1 MPTTPRS
8 IHSLRAVIDRLPVPT
23 RVAML
28 EGVDSSTIIVGA
40 YTSRD
45 GGECPM
51 LAAHRR
57 GGRAEG
63 GIDYVTGAR
72 GPRPATRRE
81 LGILR
86 AQLQSSLLAEHDVDL
101 AGAIREHRATT
112 RGNEP
117 DLATA
122 ISEHRELV
130 RRRVEHEQPEREFG
144 LIRALDRRSRD
155 RRRRAAAYEQALDR
169 L

>member
-1 MPTTPRS
+1 MWTPSLNASLRAREGDGLPTPWRSPTLATPRETKVRPTGPPSRAPPPMPTTPRPT
-8 IHSLRAVIDRLPVPT
+8 HSLP
-23 RVAML
+23 
-28 EGVDSSTIIVGA
+28 
-40 YTSRD
+40 
-45 GGECPM
+45 
-51 LAAHRR
+51 
-57 GGRAEG
+57 
-63 GIDYVTGAR
+63 
-72 GPRPATRRE
+72 
-81 LGILR
+81 